1 MSQMDVILLQRIES
15 LGQMGD
21 VVKVKPGFARNY
33 LLPQKK
39 AMRATKENM
48 AFFEKQRAQLEA
60 QNLKQRAD
68 AEAVAAKM
76 GDKFAVVIIRQAGE
90 SGMLYGSVSSRDIA
104 VAVTEA
110 GVTVTRAQ
118 VLLDQPIKALG
129 LFKTR
134 VALHPEV
141 AIAITVNIAQTP
153 EEAKLQAEGKAPKPQ
168 AEAAPPADL
177 TAPAEEPAAEE
188 AAAATTDEAPAEKP
202 AKKARKTKAKEE
214 KEEA

>member
-104 VAVTEA
+104 VAVTEG

-134 VALHPEV
+134 LALHPEV
-141 AIAITVNIAQTP
+141 AVAITVNIAQTP
-153 EEAKLQAEGKAPKPQ
+153 EEAKLQAEGKAPKPT
-168 AEAAPPADL
+168 AEAAPPAEL
-177 TAPAEEPAAEE
+177 TAPEEAPAAEE
-188 AAAATTDEAPAEKP
+188 AAAATEEAPAEKP

>member
-104 VAVTEA
+104 VAVTEG

-134 VALHPEV
+134 LALHPEV

-153 EEAKLQAEGKAPKPQ
+153 EEAKLQAEGKAPKPT
-168 AEAAPPADL
+168 AEAAPPAEL
-177 TAPAEEPAAEE
+177 TAPEEVPAAEE
-188 AAAATTDEAPAEKP
+188 AAAATEEAPAEKP

>member
-21 VVKVKPGFARNY
+21 VVKVKPGFARNF

-68 AEAVAAKM
+68 AQAVADKM
-76 GDKFAVVIIRQAGE
+76 GDKFSVVIIRQAGE
-90 SGMLYGSVSSRDIA
+90 TGMLYGSVSSRDIA
-104 VAVTEA
+104 VAVTEG

-141 AIAITVNIAQTP
+141 AVGITVNIAQTP

-168 AEAAPPADL
+168 AEAAPPAEL
-177 TAPAEEPAAEE
+177 TAPAEETPAAE
-188 AAAATTDEAPAEKP
+188 AAPVAEDAPAEKP
-202 AKKARKTKAKEE
+202 KKARKTKAKEE
-214 KEEA
+214 A

>member
-1 MSQMDVILLQRIES
+1 
-15 LGQMGD
+15 
-21 VVKVKPGFARNY
+21 
-33 LLPQKK
+33 
-39 AMRATKENM
+39 M

-104 VAVTEA
+104 VAVTEG

-134 VALHPEV
+134 LALHPEV
-141 AIAITVNIAQTP
+141 AVAITVNIAQTP
-153 EEAKLQAEGKAPKPQ
+153 EEAKLQAEGKAPKPT
-168 AEAAPPADL
+168 AEAAPPAEL
-177 TAPAEEPAAEE
+177 TAPEEAPAAEE
-188 AAAATTDEAPAEKP
+188 AAAATEEAPAEKP
-202 AKKARKTKAKEE
+202 AKKARKTKAKDE